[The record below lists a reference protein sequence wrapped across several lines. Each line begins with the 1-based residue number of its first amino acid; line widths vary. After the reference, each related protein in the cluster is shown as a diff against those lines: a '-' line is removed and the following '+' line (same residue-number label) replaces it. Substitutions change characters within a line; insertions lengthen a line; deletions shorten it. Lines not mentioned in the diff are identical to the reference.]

1 MQSLQHNLLQLGQ
14 MTASSILPKQMKH
27 LNSSSMFW
35 FAAVF
40 CSSLYYL
47 CWCRETFDSTT
58 LLVFALW
65 IVPMSAILA
74 WEALGAIPTL
84 PDTIAPIESLIE
96 TTSSLSS
103 MSSYCGYD
111 WFPKP
116 WFDVIRFSWA
126 IAFPPP
132 IPRARRFRLISL
144 SCLWLA
150 DTLSSWLVFE
160 ASSSSLEWDCRPGS
174 AWSLNLRWGEEL
186 LLEAPSPPPMRWLAI
201 SSMSASWSLSSLA
214 PSGESLAARRSLILW
229 YSLYLSW
236 SIATWWWWPWSASPS
251 CSSGSLESPRLELL
265 VCISFICSSFRVD
278 CELLSSLFRLLPF
291 PLAPA
296 FVALIESRICC
307 WAWTDSELS
316 CMEGAATTPAAVWF
330 VLAYLKMVCKMVWLS
345 SSCVPPGCD
354 AWLLVLEINASIW
367 EYRSTGGHWL
377 EFGLLSPGW
386 EFILAL
392 WVEACVGTLLV
403 KFVELIFWSGLVIFK
418 LRIRWLD
425 PSIYPSESTCWVL

>member
-1 MQSLQHNLLQLGQ
+1 
-14 MTASSILPKQMKH
+14 
-27 LNSSSMFW
+27 
-35 FAAVF
+35 
-40 CSSLYYL
+40 
-47 CWCRETFDSTT
+47 
-58 LLVFALW
+58 
-65 IVPMSAILA
+65 
-74 WEALGAIPTL
+74 
-84 PDTIAPIESLIE
+84 
-96 TTSSLSS
+96 
-103 MSSYCGYD
+103 
-111 WFPKP
+111 
-116 WFDVIRFSWA
+116 
-126 IAFPPP
+126 
-132 IPRARRFRLISL
+132 
-144 SCLWLA
+144 
-150 DTLSSWLVFE
+150 
-160 ASSSSLEWDCRPGS
+160 
-174 AWSLNLRWGEEL
+174 
-186 LLEAPSPPPMRWLAI
+186 MRWFAI

-278 CELLSSLFRLLPF
+278 YELLSSLFRLLPF

-316 CMEGAATTPAAVWF
+316 CMEGAATTPAAVWL
-330 VLAYLKMVCKMVWLS
+330 VLAYLKMVYKMVWLS
-345 SSCVPPGCD
+345 SSCVPPGYD

-425 PSIYPSESTCWVL
+425 PSIYPSESTCWVLLHNWLDLVKYKIKFWIQFVLLNFWNLCYLQTVRSLVVPCISNLVLDSWLVLLQYRLEVGKSGISMDQASLIRGSGISQRINVTEWTWGCIRIIRAPAFRFFYLVGCQDRCRMPL